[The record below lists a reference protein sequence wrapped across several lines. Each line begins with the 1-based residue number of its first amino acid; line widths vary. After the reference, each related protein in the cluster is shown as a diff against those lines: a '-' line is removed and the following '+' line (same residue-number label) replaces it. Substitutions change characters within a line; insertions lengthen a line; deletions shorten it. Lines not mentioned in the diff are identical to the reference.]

1 MTTLVKNEKRQ
12 HIRIPA
18 NRPVVMVINDA
29 SIFATMTDFSKHGIG
44 FITQADVTRGDTVEV
59 HFDISY
65 NKGFHAFQFKATVKH
80 CLKIEDKR
88 HVGVRLKIDENQ
100 YTALFDEIYAA

>member
-1 MTTLVKNEKRQ
+1 MTALIKKEKRQ

-18 NRPVVMVINDA
+18 SRPVVMVINEA

-44 FITQADVTRGDTVEV
+44 FITQANVARDDTVEV
-59 HFDISY
+59 HFDISH
-65 NKGFHAFQFKATVKH
+65 NKRFHAFQFKATVKH

-88 HVGVRLKIDENQ
+88 HVGVRLTIDENQ

>member
-1 MTTLVKNEKRQ
+1 VTALVKNEKRQ

-18 NRPVVMVINDA
+18 SRPVVMVINEA

-44 FITQADVTRGDTVEV
+44 FITQANVARDDIVEV
-59 HFDISY
+59 HFDISH
-65 NKGFHAFQFKATVKH
+65 NKRFHAFQFKATVKH

-88 HVGVRLKIDENQ
+88 HVGVRLTIDENQ